1 MERTGHHAFFYEV
14 NGCQEQN
21 QQHDRLTSASA
32 VNFEAGTLRTFFY
45 SSINYHEIKREP
57 LPTGINL

>member
-1 MERTGHHAFFYEV
+1 MERAGHHALFCKV
-14 NGCQEQN
+14 NCCQEQN

-45 SSINYHEIKREP
+45 YSIHYHEIKREP